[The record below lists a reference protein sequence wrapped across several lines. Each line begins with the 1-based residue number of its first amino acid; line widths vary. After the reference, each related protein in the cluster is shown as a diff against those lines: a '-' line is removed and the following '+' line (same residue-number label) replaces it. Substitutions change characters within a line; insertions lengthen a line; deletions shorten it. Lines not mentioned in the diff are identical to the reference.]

1 MLQVDLLIVL
11 QVGRGREGVGRR
23 TGSGDGKWSKG
34 IEIKKR
40 EEQTSWDERKDGIRE
55 RFKENI

>member
-34 IEIKKR
+34 IEIKKKGR
-40 EEQTSWDERKDGIRE
+40 TNKGGRKKGWDRRKGRG
-55 RFKENI
+55 K

>member
-34 IEIKKR
+34 IEIKKKGR
-40 EEQTSWDERKDGIRE
+40 TNKGGKKERVG
-55 RFKENI
+55 